1 MKYII
6 QLIAIVFISWSLTS
20 CNGSGSDKNPHF
32 QTVENLKFTKFKKR
46 KIKLEGALVFDNPTA
61 FDIKMDAIGI
71 DIYFNGK
78 KVDNVQ
84 MKHDHTMETGGH
96 YKQSFTSISKSIEVL
111 PLVFGKTWKDFEKED
126 LEVQIKGQAIG
137 KYQEKSYTMDIDYT
151 QKMTLSKDGDEETES
166 DSTETNN

>member
-6 QLIAIVFISWSLTS
+6 QLIALVFISWSLTS
-20 CNGSGSDKNPHF
+20 CNGSDSEKNPHF
-32 QTVENLKFTKFKKR
+32 QTIEDLEFTKFKKR
-46 KIKLEGALVFDNPTA
+46 KIKLEGELVFDNPTA

-84 MKHDHTMETGGH
+84 MKHDHTMESGDQ

-111 PLVFGKTWKDFEKED
+111 PLVFGKSWKDFEKED
-126 LEVQIKGQAIG
+126 LEVEIKGQAIG
-137 KYQEKSYTMDIDYT
+137 KYQEKTYTIDIDYT
-151 QKMTLSKDGDEETES
+151 QKMTLSKDGDEEMES
-166 DSTETNN
+166 DSTDTNN